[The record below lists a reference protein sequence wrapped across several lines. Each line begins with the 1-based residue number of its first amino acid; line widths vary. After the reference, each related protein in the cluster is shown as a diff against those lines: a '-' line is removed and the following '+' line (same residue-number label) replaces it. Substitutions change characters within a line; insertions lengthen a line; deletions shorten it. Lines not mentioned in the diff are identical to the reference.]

1 MKQQPSAER
10 KPAGRPA
17 GHRLERKEGRRK
29 RRPKGMPIPRLAVA
43 DPALVPVTLEALRAL
58 NPKHGATL
66 YTRILAVLMRGLREM
81 QGLSQGEA
89 ARLSGLPRQTIGQL
103 EHGEH
108 DPRFGT
114 VRILCAG
121 LRASFAALTVRA
133 EWFSEADWQL

>member
-17 GHRLERKEGRRK
+17 GYRLGRKEGRRK
-29 RRPKGMPIPRLAVA
+29 RGRKGLPIPRLAVA
-43 DPALVPVTLEALRAL
+43 DPALVPVTLEAVRAL

-89 ARLSGLPRQTIGQL
+89 AQLSGLPRQTIGQL

-121 LRASFAALTVRA
+121 LRASFAALAVRA
-133 EWFSEADWQL
+133 EGFSEADWQL